1 MDATLNFTIESYTT
15 QKKYLVLFVRKIY
28 FPFYIFTKML
38 FSKFSLNLQR
48 IQGMRW
54 YRLFMF
60 LYITN
65 TNPRVNVVST

>member
-1 MDATLNFTIESYTT
+1 MLTLNFTIESYTT
-15 QKKYLVLFVRKIY
+15 QKKYLVLSVRKIY

>member
-1 MDATLNFTIESYTT
+1 MLTLNFTIESYTT